1 MRIVTF
7 FISLFFLLIGGKD
20 YTYAVNH
27 HNDITYSSNKTFAN
41 KLKSGFII
49 EDLSI
54 TIIDD
59 TDSDLDE
66 EHLSNEDV
74 KENSNN
80 KLFFEKSNIQNTW
93 FILKYRSNTLNS
105 CNNRFKIFSHF
116 CGYSYPIYISQR
128 VLRI

>member
-20 YTYAVNH
+20 YSYAVNH
-27 HNDITYSSNKTFAN
+27 HSDIAYSSNKTFA
-41 KLKSGFII
+41 KELKAGFII

-54 TIIDD
+54 IVIDD
-59 TDSDLDE
+59 TDSDFDE
-66 EHLSNEDV
+66 DHLS
-74 KENSNN
+74 KENSDN
-80 KLFFEKSNIQNTW
+80 KLFFGKSNIQNAW
-93 FILKYRSNTLNS
+93 SLPKFCSSTLNS
-105 CNNRFKIFSHF
+105 SNNRFKIFSHF

>member
-27 HNDITYSSNKTFAN
+27 HNGITYSSNKTFAN

-80 KLFFEKSNIQNTW
+80 KLFFEKSNIQAGIY
-93 FILKYRSNTLNS
+93 FLKITESNGQS
-105 CNNRFKIFSHF
+105 SVHKIIFN
-116 CGYSYPIYISQR
+116 
-128 VLRI
+128 